1 MSYRVL
7 IIDDSPVMRRIV
19 AKSIDMAG
27 FDVSEVLH
35 ASNGRE
41 ALETLAKNNP
51 IDVVFTDINMPEMSG
66 LEMIEKMASDGLM
79 PAQAVV
85 VFSTER
91 NEGRIARLRELGV
104 RAYLTKPFKPE
115 DFKKAVQALF
125 PPISQRP
132 TS

>member
-1 MSYRVL
+1 M
-7 IIDDSPVMRRIV
+7 IEH
-19 AKSIDMAG
+19 MAG
-27 FDVSEVLH
+27 
-35 ASNGRE
+35 
-41 ALETLAKNNP
+41 
-51 IDVVFTDINMPEMSG
+51 
-66 LEMIEKMASDGLM
+66 DGLM

-91 NEGRIARLRELGV
+91 SEARIARLRELGV

-125 PPISQRP
+125 PPLAPSP